1 MGWYK
6 YNTSRIDNGG
16 TIPGVFLPAIINNFN
31 HYFALLGVYQDSMI
45 DCWGLC
51 TFDEFVEKVESGWV
65 TNHVPE
71 GKSLEIHHLIRIAV
85 GDSWSH
91 GTTDDLI
98 KDVRSAIDELNG
110 REPAQNRFVYALKNY
125 RAESTPEN
133 LHVLRLEHETL
144 PKYYYQY
151 TFGSRFERF
160 PEIQTLLGI
169 VKSNVRTESDDTKDN

>member
-6 YNTSRIDNGG
+6 YNTSRTDNGD
-16 TIPGVFLPAIINNFN
+16 TIPGVFLPAIIHNFN

-51 TFDEFVEKVESGWV
+51 TFDEFVSKVESGWV
-65 TNHVPE
+65 TNCVPQY
-71 GKSLEIHHLIRIAV
+71 KSFEIHHLIRIV
-85 GDSWSH
+85 VDESWSH
-91 GTTDDLI
+91 GTPDDLI

-110 REPAQNRFVYALKNY
+110 REPAQNRFVYALKDY
-125 RAESTPEN
+125 RAEPTPES
-133 LHVLRLEHETL
+133 LHLLRMEHESL

-169 VKSNVRTESDDTKDN
+169 VKPDSKSDSDDSETN